1 MWTSQRLNLRGVRF
15 FDKVGAMETLAD
27 FIARR
32 RRELDEAEAKLI
44 EELRVI
50 AQERATLKQ
59 AEIAASK
66 PKDVETEFQ
75 QLLSKKNSKRK
86 RNIKQNTIMDSVI
99 KILEKHMD
107 GLIALDILRELN
119 KVREFPLLRTSLSP
133 QLSRL
138 RQAGYIELDGS
149 SWRLLKTSVGQTPEN
164 IEAADGVPGGGPS
177 TASDSQLTREPG
189 SGGGT

>member
-1 MWTSQRLNLRGVRF
+1 
-15 FDKVGAMETLAD
+15 METLAD

-32 RRELDEAEAKLI
+32 RSELDEAEAKLI

-59 AEIAASK
+59 AEIAANK
-66 PKDVETEFQ
+66 PKHVETELQ
-75 QLLSKKNSKRK
+75 RLWSKKNSNKK
-86 RNIKQNTIMDSVI
+86 RNIKPNTIMDSVV
-99 KILEKHMD
+99 KILEKHVN

-119 KVREFPLLRTSLSP
+119 KVRELPLLRTSLSP

-149 SWRLLKTSVGQTPEN
+149 TWRLSKTPVGQTPEN

-177 TASDSQLTREPG
+177 TASDSTQLTREPG
-189 SGGGT
+189 SGGGI

>member
-1 MWTSQRLNLRGVRF
+1 
-15 FDKVGAMETLAD
+15 METLAD